1 MGISIL
7 NPAAAAAAFSGLT
20 RRDQVTSTG
29 TWTHPDG
36 ASSENKKQAVVIA
49 LGGGGGGASGGNA
62 IDNVNV
68 VSCSGGSGGSAG
80 AATWSEFLV
89 TGTLTITIGSGGTG
103 GAAKVLFGDPD
114 RSNTGNAGS
123 IGGSTTVVDAS
134 GFGIIAYGG
143 TGGVAGT
150 GNNGGTVDTA
160 APAQA
165 TYSQNI
171 TTSAGVGGIG
181 GGERAGDSATRPSD
195 NVYGSFA
202 TGGSGGG
209 GSSASTAYSGGTT
222 SNPFAGMPG
231 TGGNGGAGALSD
243 NANATATAGSN
254 GSGYGAGGGGGGGTA
269 IKYAS
274 TARTGTSG
282 AGGNGAPGSVWIYYQ
297 E

>member
-1 MGISIL
+1 MGIEVFPV
-7 NPAAAAAAFSGLT
+7 PAQASGLT
-20 RRDQVTSTG
+20 RRDQITSTG

-36 ASSENKKQAVVIA
+36 ASNQNPKRAVVIA
-49 LGGGGGGASGGNA
+49 LGAGGGGASGGNA

-68 VSCSGGSGGSAG
+68 VSSSGGSGGSAG

-103 GAAKVLFGDPD
+103 GAAKVLSGEPD
-114 RSNTGNAGS
+114 RTNNGNAGN
-123 IGGSTTVVDAS
+123 IGGNTTVVDAS

-143 TGGVAGT
+143 PGGIFGV
-150 GNNGGTVDTA
+150 GNNGSTVDTL

-165 TYSQNI
+165 TYTQNI
-171 TTSAGVGGIG
+171 TSSAGVGAIG
-181 GGERAGDSATRPSD
+181 GGEKVGFSATRPSD

-209 GSSASTAYSGGTT
+209 GADASTGFSGGTT

-231 TGGNGGAGALSD
+231 TGGNGGAGAAAD

-269 IKYAS
+269 IRYAAAS
-274 TARTGTSG
+274 RTGTSG
-282 AGGNGAPGSVWIYYQ
+282 AGGNGAPGSVWIYY
-297 E
+297 